1 MSKAELQDRT
11 KRLRFEFESRRS
23 FAVDDA
29 GRAIANQL
37 VRADICWRKLSRAC
51 RARSR
56 AEFAAKLGIV
66 AEEADETVYWLELF
80 ATEISSEKKLSSAKE
95 ANELPPS
102 SHRARSPRSNIKHQ
116 TSNIIIMNIG
126 FVGVGRMG
134 ANMARRLKDR
144 GFHVTAVYDTNR
156 AAATELASE
165 LGCAAAQDLSEVT
178 AASDV
183 IFTVVTD
190 DNAMR
195 QIFGGHGDNLLV
207 NARGKLFVNCATI
220 SPEVHVEIEKLANKA
235 GAQSLEAC
243 MASSITQA
251 REGTLYLMCGGNEDA
266 FRKAEPIL
274 KELAAQI
281 RFVGK
286 AGEAAKVKAL
296 VNMVMNINTAGLAE
310 GLGLGAA
317 LGLDLTMLRE
327 VFSQTGANSRV
338 LETDGEDMQN
348 REHSCFFSAAHAA
361 KDSGIALELARNLGL
376 DLPLARATK
385 EQYDRM
391 IAEGL
396 GDLDKSGIAELTFKD
411 RHKHS
416 GDRV

>member
-1 MSKAELQDRT
+1 
-11 KRLRFEFESRRS
+11 
-23 FAVDDA
+23 
-29 GRAIANQL
+29 
-37 VRADICWRKLSRAC
+37 
-51 RARSR
+51 
-56 AEFAAKLGIV
+56 
-66 AEEADETVYWLELF
+66 
-80 ATEISSEKKLSSAKE
+80 
-95 ANELPPS
+95 
-102 SHRARSPRSNIKHQ
+102 
-116 TSNIIIMNIG
+116 MNIS

-144 GFHVTAVYDTNR
+144 HLHVTAVFDTNR
-156 AAATELASE
+156 AVATALAQE
-165 LGCAAAQDLSEVT
+165 IGCAACQDLSQVT
-178 AASDV
+178 AESDV
-183 IFTVVTD
+183 IITVVSD
-190 DNAMR
+190 DAAMR
-195 QIFGGHGDNLLV
+195 EIFSGSGDNLLV
-207 NARGKLFVNCATI
+207 NARGKLFINCATI
-220 SPEVHVEIEKLANKA
+220 SPQVHVDVEKLAEKA
-235 GAQSLEAC
+235 GAQTLEAC

-251 REGTLYLMCGGNEDA
+251 REGSLYLMCGGSEEA

-274 KELAAQI
+274 KELGSSV

-317 LGLDLTMLRE
+317 LGLDLKMLRE
-327 VFSQTGANSRV
+327 IFSQTGANSRV

-361 KDSGIALELARNLGL
+361 KDSGIALELARSLGL

-385 EQYDRM
+385 EQYERM

-396 GDLDKSGIAELTFKD
+396 GELDKSGIAELTFKD

-416 GDRV
+416 GNHV